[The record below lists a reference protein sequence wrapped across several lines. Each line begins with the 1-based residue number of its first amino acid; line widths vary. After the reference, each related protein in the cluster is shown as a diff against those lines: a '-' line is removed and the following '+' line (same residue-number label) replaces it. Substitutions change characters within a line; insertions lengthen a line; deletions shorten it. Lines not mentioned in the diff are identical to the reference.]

1 MNAKQELY
9 DLLAEQLNVD
19 LSMLIERLEN
29 AVLRSKIYTHDNGT
43 TLYRLKVLIH
53 KAAKLRDSIVTT
65 ADNGLDRSDPW
76 YTSYRVE
83 EGQPEYAR
91 AYEGLRDI
99 ALAKIAA
106 LRKTPSGAENTLKT
120 E

>member
-19 LSMLIERLEN
+19 LSVLIERLRN
-29 AVLRSKIYTHDNGT
+29 AECRSKFYTRQNTT
-43 TLYRLKVLIH
+43 TLHRLKTLIH
-53 KAAKLRDSIVTT
+53 EATMLRDSIVTT